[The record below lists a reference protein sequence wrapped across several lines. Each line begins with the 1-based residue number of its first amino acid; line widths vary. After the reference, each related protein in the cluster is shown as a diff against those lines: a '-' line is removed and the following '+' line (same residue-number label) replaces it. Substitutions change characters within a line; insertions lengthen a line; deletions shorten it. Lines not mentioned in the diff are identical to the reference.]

1 MKYIVTILTMI
12 AFAALMAL
20 IFLYAQIRFDAYK
33 IIDYTP
39 KLTTQIYDR
48 NGELIANLFDDENRL
63 YVDYKNIPPRL
74 IEALVATE
82 DTSFFEHSGI
92 NLEAIFRA
100 LVKDIHAMKMVEG
113 ASTITQ
119 QLIKNTVLSRQKT
132 LTRKV
137 NEAILAY
144 TVESSLTKE
153 QILERYF
160 NHVYFGHG
168 YYGVKTAAHGYFNKT
183 LDALTLKEI
192 AILVGLPKAPSSYD
206 PTKHMDLSLS
216 RANQVV
222 NRMYTLGWISEAE
235 YTKATVEHPMVYD
248 ETLTRNRAPYVV
260 DEVIKS
266 LSTEYDDIKKGGYKI
281 YLTIDLKL
289 QHLAHDSLKV
299 GYDGMV
305 SRMGKDANASDLNGA
320 MVVMENGTGNVL
332 ALVGGLDYAKSSF
345 NRATQSKRQPGSSF
359 KPFLYQ
365 KALDWGYSPLSEIPD
380 ISRTYVNSE
389 TDEEWKPK
397 NYENDFEGLIT
408 LKEALVHSRNLATI
422 NLLSLLG
429 LDSVHKELKKDGF
442 KNLSMDLSLALGSFG
457 ISPLEYS
464 GFYSMFPNYGVRT
477 EPMLVKKVINR
488 QGVEKIYETKT
499 QTITSPKQSYLM
511 IDMMKEVVK
520 RGTGRNAQV
529 PGIEIAGKTGTTNSS
544 VDVWFCGFSP
554 DIEVITWFGNDNNS
568 PLKKGETGGRSA
580 GPAFKYFMTKYVEL
594 HPETTREFKIPE
606 GVESR
611 KIDGTTEFFT
621 DVSPFPKTNN
631 VKQLKEDSG
640 LMF

>member
-1 MKYIVTILTMI
+1 MKYIITILTMLG
-12 AFAALMAL
+12 FAAVMAI
-20 IFLYAQIRFDAYK
+20 IFLYAQIRFDADK
-33 IIDYTP
+33 IIDYNP

-48 NGELIANLFDDENRL
+48 NGDLVANLFDDENRL
-63 YVDYKNIPPRL
+63 YVAYHDIPARV

-82 DTSFFEHSGI
+82 DTSFFEHNGI
-92 NLEAIFRA
+92 NIEAIFRA
-100 LVKDIHAMKMVEG
+100 LIKDIHAMKLVEG

-119 QLIKNTVLSRQKT
+119 QLIKNTVLTRQKT
-132 LTRKV
+132 LTRKI

-144 TVESSLTKE
+144 TVEAALTKE

-168 YYGVKTAAHGYFNKT
+168 YYGIKTAAHGYFNKN
-183 LDALTLKEI
+183 LDALSIKEI

-222 NRMYTLGWISEAE
+222 NRLYSLGWISEAE
-235 YTKATVEHPMVYD
+235 YTKATLEHPMVYD

-266 LSTEYDDIKKGGYKI
+266 LASEYDDIKKGGYKI
-281 YLTIDLKL
+281 YLTIDLKM
-289 QHLAHDSLKV
+289 QQLAHESLNV
-299 GYDGMV
+299 GYKGMV
-305 SRMGKDANASDLNGA
+305 SRLGKDANATELNGA
-320 MVVMENGTGNVL
+320 MVVMENNTGNVL
-332 ALVGGLDYAKSSF
+332 ALVGGIDYSKSSF

-429 LDSVHKELKKDGF
+429 MDSVYKELKKDGF
-442 KNLSMDLSLALGSFG
+442 KNIAMDLTLALGSFG

-464 GFYSMFPNYGVRT
+464 SFYSMFPNYGVKT
-477 EPMLVKKVINR
+477 EPLMVKKVINR
-488 QGVEKIYETKT
+488 QGVEKIYETKS

-554 DIEVITWFGNDNNS
+554 DIEVLTWYGNDNNT

-580 GPAFKYFMTKYVEL
+580 APAFKHFMTKYVEL
-594 HPETTREFKIPE
+594 HPETTREFKMPE
-606 GVESR
+606 GVNAR
-611 KIDGTTEFFT
+611 KVDGTTEFFT
-621 DVSPFPKTNN
+621 DVSPFPKSST
-631 VKQLKEDSG
+631 KELKEEGG

>member
-1 MKYIVTILTMI
+1 MKYIMTILTMLG
-12 AFAALMAL
+12 FAALMAI

-48 NGELIANLFDDENRL
+48 NGELVANLFDEENRI
-63 YVDYKNIPPRL
+63 YVEFKDIPARV
-74 IEALVATE
+74 IEALIATE
-82 DTSFFEHSGI
+82 DTSFFEHNGI
-92 NLEAIFRA
+92 NIEAIFRA
-100 LVKDIHAMKMVEG
+100 LIKDIHAMKMVEG

-119 QLIKNTVLSRQKT
+119 QLIKNTVLTRQKT
-132 LTRKV
+132 LTRKI

-168 YYGVKTAAHGYFNKT
+168 YYGIKTAAQGYFNKS
-183 LDALTLKEI
+183 LDALSIKEI

-206 PTKHMDLSLS
+206 PTRHMDLSLS

-222 NRMYTLGWISEAE
+222 NRLYTLGWISEAE
-235 YTKATVEHPMVYD
+235 YTKATLEHPMVYD
-248 ETLTRNRAPYVV
+248 ETLTRNKAPYVV
-260 DEVIKS
+260 DEAIKS
-266 LSTEYDDIKKGGYKI
+266 LSAEYDDIKKGGYKI
-281 YLTIDLKL
+281 YLSIDLKL
-289 QHLAHDSLKV
+289 QQLAHESLNV
-299 GYDGMV
+299 GYKGMT
-305 SRMGKDANASDLNGA
+305 SRLGKDVNSSELNGA
-320 MVVMENGTGNVL
+320 MVVMENSTGNVL
-332 ALVGGLDYAKSSF
+332 ALVGGVDYAKSSF

-389 TDEEWKPK
+389 TDETWTPR

-429 LDSVHKELKKDGF
+429 LDTVYKELKKDGF
-442 KNLSMDLSLALGSFG
+442 KSLTMDLSIALGSFG
-457 ISPLEYS
+457 VSPLEYS
-464 GFYSMFPNYGVRT
+464 SFYSMFSNYGVRT
-477 EPMLVKKVINR
+477 DPLLVRKVINR
-488 QGVEKIYETKT
+488 QGVEKVYEAKT

-554 DIEVITWFGNDNNS
+554 DIEVITWYGNDNNT
-568 PLKKGETGGRSA
+568 PLKKGETGGKA
-580 GPAFKYFMTKYVEL
+580 AAPAFKHFMTKYVEL
-594 HPETTREFKIPE
+594 HPETTREFKMPE
-606 GVESR
+606 GVNAR
-611 KIDGTTEFFT
+611 KVDGTTEFFT
-621 DVSPFPKTNN
+621 DVSPFPKTNT
-631 VKQLKEDSG
+631 KQLKEEGG
-640 LMF
+640 LIF

>member
-1 MKYIVTILTMI
+1 MKYIITILTMLG
-12 AFAALMAL
+12 FAAVMAI
-20 IFLYAQIRFDAYK
+20 IFLYAQIRFDADK
-33 IIDYTP
+33 IIDYNP

-48 NGELIANLFDDENRL
+48 NGDLVANLFDDENRI
-63 YVDYKNIPPRL
+63 YVEYKDIPSRV

-82 DTSFFEHSGI
+82 DTSFFEHNGI
-92 NLEAIFRA
+92 NIEAIFRA
-100 LVKDIHAMKMVEG
+100 LIKDIHAMKLVEG

-119 QLIKNTVLSRQKT
+119 QLIKNTVLTRQKT
-132 LTRKV
+132 LTRKI

-144 TVESSLTKE
+144 TVEAALTKE

-168 YYGVKTAAHGYFNKT
+168 YYGIKTAAHGYFKKP
-183 LDALTLKEI
+183 LDGLSIKEI
-192 AILVGLPKAPSSYD
+192 AMLVGLPKAPSSYD
-206 PTKHMDLSLS
+206 PTRHMDLSLS
-216 RANQVV
+216 RANQVLS
-222 NRMYTLGWISEAE
+222 RLYTLGWISEAE
-235 YTKATVEHPMVYD
+235 YTKATLEHPMVYD

-266 LSTEYDDIKKGGYKI
+266 LASEYDDIKKGGYKI
-281 YLTIDLKL
+281 YLTIDLKM
-289 QHLAHDSLKV
+289 QQLAHDALNV
-299 GYDGMV
+299 GYKGMV
-305 SRMGKDANASDLNGA
+305 ARMGKDANATELNGA
-320 MVVMENGTGNVL
+320 MVVMENNTGNVL
-332 ALVGGLDYAKSSF
+332 ALVGGIDYAKSSF

-429 LDSVHKELKKDGF
+429 MDSVYKELKKDGF
-442 KNLSMDLSLALGSFG
+442 KNIAMDLTLALGSFG

-464 GFYSMFPNYGVRT
+464 SFYSMFPNYGVKV
-477 EPMLVKKVINR
+477 EPLLVKKVITR
-488 QGVEKIYETKT
+488 QGVEKVYETESH
-499 QTITSPKQSYLM
+499 TITSPKQSYLM
-511 IDMMKEVVK
+511 IDMLKEVVK

-529 PGIEIAGKTGTTNSS
+529 PGIEIGGKTGTTNSS

-554 DIEVITWFGNDNNS
+554 DIEVITWYGNDNNT

-580 GPAFKYFMTKYVEL
+580 APAFKYFMTKYVEL
-594 HPETTREFKIPE
+594 HPETTREFKMPE
-606 GVESR
+606 GVNAR
-611 KIDGTTEFFT
+611 KVDGTTEFFT
-621 DVSPFPKTNN
+621 DVSPFPKSST
-631 VKQLKEDSG
+631 KELNEEGG

>member
-1 MKYIVTILTMI
+1 MKYIITILTMI

-33 IIDYTP
+33 IIDYAP

-222 NRMYTLGWISEAE
+222 NRMYALGWISEAE
-235 YTKATVEHPMVYD
+235 YTKSTLEHPMVYD

-266 LSTEYDDIKKGGYKI
+266 LSTEYDDIKKGGYQI

-289 QHLAHDSLKV
+289 QHLAHESLKV
-299 GYDGMV
+299 GYNGMV

-320 MVVMENGTGNVL
+320 MVVMENGTGNIL
-332 ALVGGLDYAKSSF
+332 ALVGGLIMRKAVLTVPPKVNANPVQVL
-345 NRATQSKRQPGSSF
+345 NRSCTKKRWIG
-359 KPFLYQ
+359 
-365 KALDWGYSPLSEIPD
+365 D
-380 ISRTYVNSE
+380 
-389 TDEEWKPK
+389 
-397 NYENDFEGLIT
+397 T
-408 LKEALVHSRNLATI
+408 LLC
-422 NLLSLLG
+422 
-429 LDSVHKELKKDGF
+429 LKF
-442 KNLSMDLSLALGSFG
+442 QIFH
-457 ISPLEYS
+457 
-464 GFYSMFPNYGVRT
+464 
-477 EPMLVKKVINR
+477 EPMSIAKPMKSGNL
-488 QGVEKIYETKT
+488 KT
-499 QTITSPKQSYLM
+499 MKM
-511 IDMMKEVVK
+511 I
-520 RGTGRNAQV
+520 
-529 PGIEIAGKTGTTNSS
+529 
-544 VDVWFCGFSP
+544 
-554 DIEVITWFGNDNNS
+554 
-568 PLKKGETGGRSA
+568 LK
-580 GPAFKYFMTKYVEL
+580 
-594 HPETTREFKIPE
+594 
-606 GVESR
+606 
-611 KIDGTTEFFT
+611 D
-621 DVSPFPKTNN
+621 
-631 VKQLKEDSG
+631 
-640 LMF
+640 

>member
-1 MKYIVTILTMI
+1 MKYIMTILTMLG
-12 AFAALMAL
+12 FAALMAI

-48 NGELIANLFDDENRL
+48 NGELVANLFDEENRI
-63 YVDYKNIPPRL
+63 YVEFKDIPARV
-74 IEALVATE
+74 IEALIATE
-82 DTSFFEHSGI
+82 DTSFFEHNGI
-92 NLEAIFRA
+92 NIEAIFRA
-100 LVKDIHAMKMVEG
+100 LIKDIHAMKMVEG

-119 QLIKNTVLSRQKT
+119 QLIKNTVLTRQKT
-132 LTRKV
+132 LTRKI

-168 YYGVKTAAHGYFNKT
+168 YYGIKTAAQGYFNKS
-183 LDALTLKEI
+183 LDALSIKEI

-206 PTKHMDLSLS
+206 PTRHMDLSLS

-235 YTKATVEHPMVYD
+235 YTKATLEHPMVYD
-248 ETLTRNRAPYVV
+248 ETLTRNKAPYVV
-260 DEVIKS
+260 DEAIKS
-266 LSTEYDDIKKGGYKI
+266 LGAEYDDIKKGGYKI
-281 YLTIDLKL
+281 YLSIDLKL
-289 QHLAHDSLKV
+289 QQLAHESLNV
-299 GYDGMV
+299 GYKGMTA
-305 SRMGKDANASDLNGA
+305 RLGKDVNSSELNGA

-332 ALVGGLDYAKSSF
+332 ALVGGVDYAKSSF

-389 TDEEWKPK
+389 TDETWTPR

-429 LDSVHKELKKDGF
+429 LDTVYKELKKDGF
-442 KNLSMDLSLALGSFG
+442 KSLTMDLSIALGSFG
-457 ISPLEYS
+457 VSPLEYS
-464 GFYSMFPNYGVRT
+464 SFYSMFPNYGVRT
-477 EPMLVKKVINR
+477 DPLLVRKVINR
-488 QGVEKIYETKT
+488 QGVEKVYEAKT

-554 DIEVITWFGNDNNS
+554 DIEVITWYGNDNNT
-568 PLKKGETGGRSA
+568 PLKKGETGGKA
-580 GPAFKYFMTKYVEL
+580 AAPAFKHFMTKYVEL
-594 HPETTREFKIPE
+594 HPETTREFKMPE
-606 GVESR
+606 GVNAR
-611 KIDGTTEFFT
+611 KVDGTTEFFT
-621 DVSPFPKTNN
+621 DVSPFPKTNT
-631 VKQLKEDSG
+631 KQLKEEGG
-640 LMF
+640 LIF

>member
-1 MKYIVTILTMI
+1 MKYIMTILTMLG
-12 AFAALMAL
+12 FAALMAI

-48 NGELIANLFDDENRL
+48 NGELVANLFDEENRI
-63 YVDYKNIPPRL
+63 YVEFKDIPARV

-82 DTSFFEHSGI
+82 DTSFFEHNGI
-92 NLEAIFRA
+92 NIEAIFRA
-100 LVKDIHAMKMVEG
+100 LIKDIHAMKMVEG

-119 QLIKNTVLSRQKT
+119 QLIKNTVLTRQKT
-132 LTRKV
+132 LTRKI

-168 YYGVKTAAHGYFNKT
+168 YYGIKTAAQGYFNKS
-183 LDALTLKEI
+183 LDALSIKEI

-206 PTKHMDLSLS
+206 PTRHMDLSLS

-235 YTKATVEHPMVYD
+235 YTKATLEHPMVYD
-248 ETLTRNRAPYVV
+248 ETLTRNKAPYVV
-260 DEVIKS
+260 DEAIKS
-266 LSTEYDDIKKGGYKI
+266 LSAEYDDIKKGGYKI
-281 YLTIDLKL
+281 YLSIDLKL
-289 QHLAHDSLKV
+289 QQLAHESLNV
-299 GYDGMV
+299 GYKGMV
-305 SRMGKDANASDLNGA
+305 SRLGKDVNSSELNGA
-320 MVVMENGTGNVL
+320 MVVMENSTGNVL
-332 ALVGGLDYAKSSF
+332 ALVGGVDYVKSSF

-389 TDEEWKPK
+389 TDETWTPR

-429 LDSVHKELKKDGF
+429 LDTVYKELKKDGF
-442 KNLSMDLSLALGSFG
+442 KSLTMDLSIALGSFG
-457 ISPLEYS
+457 VSPLEYS
-464 GFYSMFPNYGVRT
+464 SFYSMFPNYGVRT
-477 EPMLVKKVINR
+477 DPLLVRKVINR
-488 QGVEKIYETKT
+488 QGVEKVYEAKT

-554 DIEVITWFGNDNNS
+554 DIEVITWYGNDNNT
-568 PLKKGETGGRSA
+568 PLKKGETGGKA
-580 GPAFKYFMTKYVEL
+580 AAPAFKHFMTKYVEL
-594 HPETTREFKIPE
+594 HPETTREFKMPE
-606 GVESR
+606 GVNAR
-611 KIDGTTEFFT
+611 KVDGTTEFFT
-621 DVSPFPKTNN
+621 DVSPFPKTNT
-631 VKQLKEDSG
+631 KQLKEEGG
-640 LMF
+640 LIF

>member
-1 MKYIVTILTMI
+1 MKYIITILTMLG
-12 AFAALMAL
+12 FAAVMAI
-20 IFLYAQIRFDAYK
+20 IFLYAQIRFDADK
-33 IIDYTP
+33 IIDYNP

-48 NGELIANLFDDENRL
+48 NGDLVANLFDDENRI
-63 YVDYKNIPPRL
+63 YVEYHDIPARV

-82 DTSFFEHSGI
+82 DTSFFEHNGI
-92 NLEAIFRA
+92 NIEAIFRA
-100 LVKDIHAMKMVEG
+100 LIKDIHAMKLVEG

-119 QLIKNTVLSRQKT
+119 QLIKNTVLTRQKT

-144 TVESSLTKE
+144 TVEAALSKE

-168 YYGVKTAAHGYFNKT
+168 YYGIKTAALGYFKKP
-183 LDALTLKEI
+183 LDGLSLKEI
-192 AILVGLPKAPSSYD
+192 AMLVGLPKAPSSYD

-222 NRMYTLGWISEAE
+222 NRLYTLGWISEGE
-235 YTKATVEHPMVYD
+235 YTKATLEHPMVYD

-260 DEVIKS
+260 DEVIKNLAS
-266 LSTEYDDIKKGGYKI
+266 EYDDLKKGGYKI
-281 YLTIDLKL
+281 YLTIDLKM
-289 QHLAHDSLKV
+289 QQLAHESLNV
-299 GYDGMV
+299 GYKGMV
-305 SRMGKDANASDLNGA
+305 SRMGKDANTSELNGA
-320 MVVMENGTGNVL
+320 MVVMENNTGNVL
-332 ALVGGLDYAKSSF
+332 ALVGGIDYAKSSF

-429 LDSVHKELKKDGF
+429 MDSVYKELKKDGF
-442 KNLSMDLSLALGSFG
+442 KNIAMDLTLALGSFG

-464 GFYSMFPNYGVRT
+464 SFYSMFPNYGVKV
-477 EPMLVKKVINR
+477 EPLLVKKVITR
-488 QGVEKIYETKT
+488 QGVEKVYETES
-499 QTITSPKQSYLM
+499 QTLTSPKQSYLM
-511 IDMMKEVVK
+511 IDMLKEVVK

-554 DIEVITWFGNDNNS
+554 DIEVITWYGNDNNT

-580 GPAFKYFMTKYVEL
+580 APAFKYFMTKYVEL
-594 HPETTREFKIPE
+594 HPETTREFKMPE
-606 GVESR
+606 GVNAR
-611 KIDGTTEFFT
+611 KVDGTTEFFT
-621 DVSPFPKTNN
+621 DVSPFPKSNT
-631 VKQLKEDSG
+631 KELKEEGG
-640 LMF
+640 LIF

>member
-1 MKYIVTILTMI
+1 MKYIITILTMI
-12 AFAALMAL
+12 AFAVVMAI
-20 IFLYAQIRFDAYK
+20 IFLYAQIKFDADK
-33 IIDYTP
+33 IIDYNP

-48 NGELIANLFDDENRL
+48 NGDLVANLFDDENRL
-63 YVDYKNIPPRL
+63 YVEFKDIPARV

-82 DTSFFEHSGI
+82 DTSFFEHNGI
-92 NLEAIFRA
+92 NIEAIFRA

-119 QLIKNTVLSRQKT
+119 QLIKNTVLTRQKT
-132 LTRKV
+132 LTRKI

-144 TVESSLTKE
+144 TVEAALSKE

-160 NHVYFGHG
+160 NQVYFGHG
-168 YYGVKTAAHGYFNKT
+168 YYGIKTAAHGYFKKT
-183 LDALTLKEI
+183 LDALSIKEI
-192 AILVGLPKAPSSYD
+192 AILIGLPKAPSSYD
-206 PTKHMDLSLS
+206 PTRHMDLSLS

-222 NRMYTLGWISEAE
+222 SRMYSLGWISEGE
-235 YTKATVEHPMVYD
+235 YTKATLEHPMVYD

-260 DEVIKS
+260 DEVIKN
-266 LSTEYDDIKKGGYKI
+266 LAPEYGDIKKGGYKI
-281 YLTIDLKL
+281 YLTIDLKM
-289 QHLAHDSLKV
+289 QQLAHESLNV
-299 GYDGMV
+299 GYKGIV
-305 SRMGKDANASDLNGA
+305 SRMGKDTNTTELNGA

-429 LDSVHKELKKDGF
+429 LDSVYKELKKDGF
-442 KNLSMDLSLALGSFG
+442 KGLTMDLSIALGSFG

-464 GFYSMFPNYGVRT
+464 GFYSMFANYGVRT
-477 EPMLVKKVINR
+477 EPLMVKKVINR
-488 QGVEKIYETKT
+488 QGVEKVYETKT
-499 QTITSPKQSYLM
+499 QTMTSPKQSFLM

-544 VDVWFCGFSP
+544 VDAWFCGFSP
-554 DIEVITWFGNDNNS
+554 DIEVITWYGNDNNA

-580 GPAFKYFMTKYVEL
+580 APAFKYFMTKYLEL

-606 GVESR
+606 GVNAR
-611 KIDGTTEFFT
+611 KVDGNTEFFT
-621 DVSPFPKTNN
+621 DISPFPKTNA
-631 VKQLKEDSG
+631 KDLKDDGG

>member
-1 MKYIVTILTMI
+1 MKYIITILTMLG
-12 AFAALMAL
+12 FAAVMAI
-20 IFLYAQIRFDAYK
+20 IFLYAQIRFDADK
-33 IIDYTP
+33 IIDYNP

-48 NGELIANLFDDENRL
+48 NGDLVANLFDDENRI
-63 YVDYKNIPPRL
+63 YVEYKDIPARV

-82 DTSFFEHSGI
+82 DTSFFEHNGI
-92 NLEAIFRA
+92 NIEAIFRA
-100 LVKDIHAMKMVEG
+100 LIKDIHAMKLVEG

-119 QLIKNTVLSRQKT
+119 QLIKNTVLTRQKT
-132 LTRKV
+132 LTRKI

-144 TVESSLTKE
+144 TVEAALTKE

-168 YYGVKTAAHGYFNKT
+168 YYGIKTASLGYFKKP
-183 LDALTLKEI
+183 LDGLSIKEI
-192 AILVGLPKAPSSYD
+192 AMLVGLPKAPSSYD
-206 PTKHMDLSLS
+206 PTRHMDLSLS
-216 RANQVV
+216 RANQVLS
-222 NRMYTLGWISEAE
+222 RLYTLGWISETE
-235 YTKATVEHPMVYD
+235 YTKATLEHPMVYD

-266 LSTEYDDIKKGGYKI
+266 LASEYDDIKKGGYKI
-281 YLTIDLKL
+281 YLTIDLKM
-289 QHLAHDSLKV
+289 QQLAHDSLNV
-299 GYDGMV
+299 GYKGMV
-305 SRMGKDANASDLNGA
+305 ARMGKDANATELNGA
-320 MVVMENGTGNVL
+320 MVVMENNTGNVL
-332 ALVGGLDYAKSSF
+332 ALVGGIDYAKSSF

-429 LDSVHKELKKDGF
+429 MDSVYKELKKDGF
-442 KNLSMDLSLALGSFG
+442 KNIAMDLTLALGSFG

-464 GFYSMFPNYGVRT
+464 SFYSMFPNYGVKV
-477 EPMLVKKVINR
+477 EPLLVKRVITR
-488 QGVEKIYETKT
+488 QGVEKVYETESH
-499 QTITSPKQSYLM
+499 TITSPKQSYLM
-511 IDMMKEVVK
+511 IDMLKEVVK

-544 VDVWFCGFSP
+544 VDTWFCGFSP
-554 DIEVITWFGNDNNS
+554 DIEVITWYGNDNNT

-580 GPAFKYFMTKYVEL
+580 APAFKYFMTKYVEL
-594 HPETTREFKIPE
+594 HPETTREFKMPE
-606 GVESR
+606 GVNAR
-611 KIDGTTEFFT
+611 KVDGTTEFFT
-621 DVSPFPKTNN
+621 DVSPFPKSNT
-631 VKQLKEDSG
+631 KELKDEGG

>member
-1 MKYIVTILTMI
+1 VKYIITILTMLG
-12 AFAALMAL
+12 FAAVLAI

-33 IIDYTP
+33 IIDYNP

-48 NGELIANLFDDENRL
+48 NGDLVANLFDDENRL
-63 YVDYKNIPPRL
+63 YVAYKDIPARV

-82 DTSFFEHSGI
+82 DTSFFEHNGI
-92 NLEAIFRA
+92 NIEAIFRA

-132 LTRKV
+132 LTRKI

-144 TVESSLTKE
+144 TVEAALTKE

-168 YYGVKTAAHGYFNKT
+168 YYGIKTAAHGYFNKN
-183 LDALTLKEI
+183 LDALSIKEI

-222 NRMYTLGWISEAE
+222 NRLYTLGWISEGE
-235 YTKATVEHPMVYD
+235 YTKATLEHPMVYD

-266 LSTEYDDIKKGGYKI
+266 LASEYDDIKKGGYKI
-281 YLTIDLKL
+281 YLTIDLKM
-289 QHLAHDSLKV
+289 QQLAHESLNV
-299 GYDGMV
+299 GYKGMV
-305 SRMGKDANASDLNGA
+305 SRMGKDTNTTELNGA

-332 ALVGGLDYAKSSF
+332 ALVGGIDYSKSSF

-429 LDSVHKELKKDGF
+429 LDSVYKELKKDGF

-464 GFYSMFPNYGVRT
+464 SFYSMFPNYGVKT
-477 EPMLVKKVINR
+477 EPLMVKKVINR

-554 DIEVITWFGNDNNS
+554 DIEVITWYGNDNNT

-580 GPAFKYFMTKYVEL
+580 APAFKYFMTKYVEL
-594 HPETTREFKIPE
+594 HPETTREFKMPE
-606 GVESR
+606 GVNAR
-611 KIDGTTEFFT
+611 KVDGNTEFFT
-621 DVSPFPKTNN
+621 DVSPFPKSNT
-631 VKQLKEDSG
+631 KELKEEGG

>member
-1 MKYIVTILTMI
+1 MKYIMTILTMLG
-12 AFAALMAL
+12 FAALMAI

-48 NGELIANLFDDENRL
+48 NGELVANLFDEENRI
-63 YVDYKNIPPRL
+63 YVEFKDIPARV

-82 DTSFFEHSGI
+82 DTSFFEHNGI
-92 NLEAIFRA
+92 NIEAIFRA
-100 LVKDIHAMKMVEG
+100 LIKDIHAMKMVEG

-119 QLIKNTVLSRQKT
+119 QLIKNTVLTRQKT
-132 LTRKV
+132 LTRKI

-168 YYGVKTAAHGYFNKT
+168 YYGIKTAAQGYFNKS
-183 LDALTLKEI
+183 LDALSIKEI

-206 PTKHMDLSLS
+206 PTRHMDLSLS

-235 YTKATVEHPMVYD
+235 YTKATLEHPMVYD
-248 ETLTRNRAPYVV
+248 ETLTRNKAPYVV
-260 DEVIKS
+260 DEAIKS
-266 LSTEYDDIKKGGYKI
+266 LSAEYDDIKKGGYKI
-281 YLTIDLKL
+281 YLSIDLKL
-289 QHLAHDSLKV
+289 QQLAHESLNV
-299 GYDGMV
+299 GYKGMV
-305 SRMGKDANASDLNGA
+305 SRLGKDVNSSELNGA
-320 MVVMENGTGNVL
+320 MVVMENSTGNVL
-332 ALVGGLDYAKSSF
+332 ALVGGVDYAKSSF

-389 TDEEWKPK
+389 TDETWTPR

-429 LDSVHKELKKDGF
+429 LDTVYKELKKDGF
-442 KNLSMDLSLALGSFG
+442 KSLTMDLSIALGSFG
-457 ISPLEYS
+457 VSPLEYS
-464 GFYSMFPNYGVRT
+464 SFYSMFPNYGVRT
-477 EPMLVKKVINR
+477 DPLLVRKVINR
-488 QGVEKIYETKT
+488 QGVEKVYEAKT

-554 DIEVITWFGNDNNS
+554 DIEVITWYGNDNNT
-568 PLKKGETGGRSA
+568 PLKKGETGGKA
-580 GPAFKYFMTKYVEL
+580 AAPAFKHFMTKYVEL
-594 HPETTREFKIPE
+594 HPETTREFKMPE
-606 GVESR
+606 GVNAR
-611 KIDGTTEFFT
+611 KVDGTTEFFT
-621 DVSPFPKTNN
+621 DVSPFPKTNT
-631 VKQLKEDSG
+631 KQLKEEGG
-640 LMF
+640 LIF

>member
-1 MKYIVTILTMI
+1 MTILTMFG
-12 AFAALMAL
+12 FAALMAV
-20 IFLYAQIRFDAYK
+20 IFLYTQIRFDAYK
-33 IIDYTP
+33 IIDYAP

-48 NGELIANLFDDENRL
+48 NGELIANLFDEENRI
-63 YVDYKNIPPRL
+63 YVAFKDIPARVV
-74 IEALVATE
+74 EALIATE
-82 DTSFFEHSGI
+82 DTSFFEHNGI
-92 NLEAIFRA
+92 NIEAIFRA
-100 LVKDIHAMKMVEG
+100 LIKDIHAMKMVEG

-119 QLIKNTVLSRQKT
+119 QLIKNTVLTRQKT
-132 LTRKV
+132 LTRKL

-144 TVESSLTKE
+144 TIESSLTKE

-168 YYGVKTAAHGYFNKT
+168 YYGIRTAAQGYFNKS
-183 LDALTLKEI
+183 LDALSIKEI
-192 AILVGLPKAPSSYD
+192 AMLVGLPKAPSSYD

-222 NRMYTLGWISEAE
+222 NRLYTLGWISETA
-235 YTKATVEHPMVYD
+235 YTKATLEHPIVYD
-248 ETLTRNRAPYVV
+248 ETLTRNKAPYVV
-260 DEVIKS
+260 DEAIKNLAS
-266 LSTEYDDIKKGGYKI
+266 EYDDIKKGGYKI
-281 YLTIDLKL
+281 YLSIDLKL
-289 QHLAHDSLKV
+289 QQLAHESLNV
-299 GYDGMV
+299 GYKGMTA
-305 SRMGKDANASDLNGA
+305 RLGKDVNNSELNGA
-320 MVVMENGTGNVL
+320 MVVMENSTGNIL
-332 ALVGGLDYAKSSF
+332 ALVGGIDYAKSSF

-397 NYENDFEGLIT
+397 NYENNFEGLIT

-429 LDSVHKELKKDGF
+429 LDSVYKELKKDGF
-442 KNLSMDLSLALGSFG
+442 KSLSMDLSLALGSFG

-464 GFYSMFPNYGVRT
+464 SFYSMFPNYGVRA
-477 EPMLVKKVINR
+477 EPLLVKKVINR
-488 QGVEKIYETKT
+488 QGIEKVYEVKT

-511 IDMMKEVVK
+511 IDMMKEVVS

-554 DIEVITWFGNDNNS
+554 EIEVLTWYGNDNNT

-580 GPAFKYFMTKYVEL
+580 APAFKHFMTKYIEI
-594 HPETTREFKIPE
+594 HPETTREFKMPE
-606 GVESR
+606 GVNAR
-611 KIDGTTEFFT
+611 KVDGKTEFFT
-621 DVSPFPKTNN
+621 DISPFPKSST
-631 VKQLKEDSG
+631 KELKEEGG
-640 LMF
+640 LIF